1 MVYVY
6 GLLFVEE
13 EVPCVDLVVLP
24 DPVVALVVPF
34 PDVPVDG
41 FLVEA
46 LCSEHNLDNSVSVI
60 ERSASHVL
68 NSEPSTPAP
77 N

>member
-1 MVYVY
+1 MVSVY
-6 GLLFVEE
+6 GLLLVEE
-13 EVPCVDLVVLP
+13 EVFSVDLVVP
-24 DPVVALVVPF
+24 DSVVAFVVPF
-34 PDVPVDG
+34 PEVPVDG
-41 FLVEA
+41 FLVEE
-46 LCSEHNLDNSVSVI
+46 LCREHSLDNSVSVI